1 MATMFKKGEVVK
13 VKSVVPQGPVKALRM
28 DEGGNVYCLIEW
40 VDADGST
47 QERWIDETL
56 LISGD

>member
-13 VKSVVPQGPVKALRM
+13 VRTVVPQGPVKALRM
-28 DEGGNVYCLIEW
+28 DEDGNVYCLIEW

>member
-28 DEGGNVYCLIEW
+28 DEDGNVYCLIEW
-40 VDADGST
+40 VDADGLT

>member
-1 MATMFKKGEVVK
+1 MATMFKKGDFVK

-28 DEGGNVYCLIEW
+28 DEDGNVYCLIEW
-40 VDADGST
+40 VDADGLT

>member
-1 MATMFKKGEVVK
+1 MATRFKKGDVVK
-13 VKSVVPQGPVKALRM
+13 VKAVVPQGPVKAFRM
-28 DEGGNVYCLIEW
+28 DEDGNVYCLIEW
-40 VDADGST
+40 MDADGLT

>member
-1 MATMFKKGEVVK
+1 MATVFKKGDVVK
-13 VKSVVPQGPVKALRM
+13 VKAVVPQGPVKALRM
-28 DEGGNVYCLIEW
+28 DEDGNVYCLIEW

>member
-1 MATMFKKGEVVK
+1 
-13 VKSVVPQGPVKALRM
+13 VVPQGPVKALRM
-28 DEGGNVYCLIEW
+28 DEDGNVYCLIEW
-40 VDADGST
+40 VDADGLT